1 MVSVRPTGSSPA
13 LKNERIDCFSC
24 FFFCALLLEIL
35 LPNLVVCMEAF
46 FLFIPMVLYKSAT
59 KVNEKAQ
66 RFYFFAYFFVALRLL
81 GLTDFERI

>member
-1 MVSVRPTGSSPA
+1 
-13 LKNERIDCFSC
+13 
-24 FFFCALLLEIL
+24 
-35 LPNLVVCMEAF
+35 MEAF

>member
-1 MVSVRPTGSSPA
+1 MDLIYTDLNRLDIGV
-13 LKNERIDCFSC
+13 LKDYELDFEIGTENDFQITTSID
-24 FFFCALLLEIL
+24 
-35 LPNLVVCMEAF
+35 NNV
-46 FLFIPMVLYKSAT
+46 IPMVLYKSAT